1 MGLTIKENI
10 LTNNDCY
17 KSGRTITPIG
27 MQLHTIGTGQNTASS
42 LASYW
47 NQPGVSCCVHYCIDA
62 EQENLVYHLLP
73 DNYRSW
79 ADGGFGNGN
88 LITVE
93 LMESDYMKYTGGASY
108 TITDTVKFKADITR
122 AYKTAVQFFAQK
134 CKQYGWNPTAKLANG
149 LYVISS
155 HDEGR
160 RLGVSTSHVDPTH
173 IWGKLGFTMDQFRA
187 DVKSAMNGKT
197 STVKPASPYVT
208 WTCKTKTADAVL
220 RKGAGKTKAAIKTL
234 KKGSVMTVIGEKKS
248 TTGNLWY
255 KVKCRDVTGYVYH
268 SKVAPVDRSVRV
280 TSNDL
285 IIRSGAGTSYSK
297 RGYTGKGTF
306 TVVREKKGSDGHTWG
321 LLKAFEKS
329 KDGWIALD
337 LSCVTRID

>member
-108 TITDTVKFKADITR
+108 TITDTAKFKADITR
-122 AYKTAVQFFAQK
+122 LLFSSLHRNVNSMVGILLQNLLMDYMSFLLMMKDVDLAY
-134 CKQYGWNPTAKLANG
+134 LH
-149 LYVISS
+149 L
-155 HDEGR
+155 
-160 RLGVSTSHVDPTH
+160 
-173 IWGKLGFTMDQFRA
+173 M
-187 DVKSAMNGKT
+187 
-197 STVKPASPYVT
+197 
-208 WTCKTKTADAVL
+208 
-220 RKGAGKTKAAIKTL
+220 
-234 KKGSVMTVIGEKKS
+234 
-248 TTGNLWY
+248 
-255 KVKCRDVTGYVYH
+255 
-268 SKVAPVDRSVRV
+268 
-280 TSNDL
+280 
-285 IIRSGAGTSYSK
+285 
-297 RGYTGKGTF
+297 
-306 TVVREKKGSDGHTWG
+306 
-321 LLKAFEKS
+321 
-329 KDGWIALD
+329 
-337 LSCVTRID
+337 